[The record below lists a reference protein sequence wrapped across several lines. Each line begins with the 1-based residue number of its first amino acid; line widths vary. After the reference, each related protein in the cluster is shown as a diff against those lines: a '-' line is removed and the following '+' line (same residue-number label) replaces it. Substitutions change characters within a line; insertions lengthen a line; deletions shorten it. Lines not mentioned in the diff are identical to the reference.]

1 MLKWTPKAVW
11 CITLFTQCVGNNNWG
26 QSEGHQFDQR
36 NFLKEQEPPSQLFLS
51 SGASS
56 EHGPDPGPTRVQ
68 ALPRTPSEFLSKCLL
83 SHAGTL
89 NPQLGNP
96 SPENPYDFSALLC
109 TLSVETLL
117 IGIQVLG
124 LSELFGSQFSPGS
137 PQDFKADQN
146 SPVAV

>member
-1 MLKWTPKAVW
+1 MW
-11 CITLFTQCVGNNNWG
+11 CIILFTQCVGNNNWG
-26 QSEGHQFDQR
+26 HSEGHQFDQR
-36 NFLKEQEPPSQLFLS
+36 NFLKEQEPPPTFSFTRSFLRAQPRS
-51 SGASS
+51 RT
-56 EHGPDPGPTRVQ
+56 TRVQ
-68 ALPRTPSEFLSKCLL
+68 ALPRTPSEFLSKCPL

-124 LSELFGSQFSPGS
+124 LSELFGSQFSSGC

-146 SPVAV
+146 SPLAV